1 MFHRLHPARD
11 GSARWRYPIR
21 RFSTI
26 RARVCGI
33 SAKRARAGL
42 GFGAPV
48 VMCYMAAGLVP
59 RLRAALLAVG
69 LVLSAGLSLCT
80 GFILDRAAR
89 AASPRLRDPRGR
101 PPLAGAPPLLA
112 LPPAALWRRGRDGLG
127 RFADSLLLREG
138 AANLLLDAPG
148 RQLAGVFELF
158 AG

>member
-1 MFHRLHPARD
+1 
-11 GSARWRYPIR
+11 
-21 RFSTI
+21 
-26 RARVCGI
+26 
-33 SAKRARAGL
+33 
-42 GFGAPV
+42 
-48 VMCYMAAGLVP
+48 MCYMAAGLDP

-80 GFILDRAAR
+80 GFVLDRAVR
-89 AASPRLRDPRGR
+89 AASSRLRGPRGR
-101 PPLAGAPPLLA
+101 PPLAWARGRLA
-112 LPPAALWRRGRDGLG
+112 LPPAALWRRGRECLG

>member
-69 LVLSAGLSLCT
+69 LVL
-80 GFILDRAAR
+80 
-89 AASPRLRDPRGR
+89 
-101 PPLAGAPPLLA
+101 
-112 LPPAALWRRGRDGLG
+112 PPAALWRRGRDGLG